1 MVSSIGNSRPTGGT
15 ESVRHER
22 LPLTAAQLGVW
33 HSSRLLDAS
42 MTIAM
47 YIEVV
52 GDLDIVVLER
62 AGRTAGLEM
71 GSGYVRIGIQDDEP
85 YQVVDPD
92 AYTPVDY
99 VDLRESADPAAEAH
113 AWMRR
118 DSLRHIDILRE
129 RLIRTAFLRVGDR
142 RWFWYLAA
150 HHIVLDGF
158 GAMNLIQRTAHLYTA
173 MLTGG
178 EPQPLAAGNLR
189 DLVDSDLA
197 YRNSSRFETDRAYWR
212 QRLADHREPAMPM
225 PLGGR
230 GAAETVNLGTELPQ
244 AVSESV
250 RPAAERL
257 GASESELFIAASAGY
272 LAHLSGRGDV
282 ILSLPVAARTT
293 AVLRRSAGM
302 LSNIVPLRLEVGRR
316 TTISEL
322 LRAVRLAVTGALRH
336 QRYRYEDIRRETATA
351 GMPFGTAAGPR
362 INVSPVHM
370 EIGLGA
376 AAGQVH
382 VLSTGGVDDLTVS
395 FYRSAAA
402 PRYRVDLEARAGLDA
417 DDEVRRYHD
426 RLLEYFARF
435 VHADAEDPVWSIPV
449 TGDRERRRLLDLGSG
464 LRPAGAPA
472 ADPPTLA
479 SALAVQA
486 RRTPGATAVTFEGE
500 RLSYSELAS
509 RVHRLARYLVRVGV
523 GPESMVAVHLRRSV
537 DLVVA
542 VHAIAEAGG
551 AFVPLDPDH
560 PVDRTRYVVAD
571 TRPVCVLTSSR
582 DRPGTA
588 GDAGIVEIDRV
599 DLSPYSAAPLTD
611 ADRKSPLRQSN
622 TAYVIFTSGSTGRPK
637 GVAVSHAAVAN
648 RMSWMP
654 VGYELTAADT
664 VLQKTPV
671 SFDVSVWELF
681 GPLRSGARLVLARP
695 DGHRDPRY
703 LAEVIVAEQ
712 VTVVHFVPSMLAL
725 FLAEPTVRECSSLR
739 AVFASGEALPAA
751 VAQRLTELT
760 GACPHNLYGPTEAAI
775 EVTAHR
781 VTAQDTASVPIG
793 LPIPGTRVYVLDSWL
808 HPVPAG
814 VAGELYLAG
823 VQLARGYA
831 GRAAATAARFVP
843 DPFGTGERMYRTG
856 DLVTWT
862 AAGELEYLG
871 RTDLQ
876 VKLRGVRIEP
886 REIES
891 VLTGMESIVQA
902 AVAVHTDERLGDQLV
917 AYVVTTAVIDTAAVR
932 AELTAVLPPSL
943 VPSAIVVAA
952 ALPLTASG
960 KLDRA
965 ALPAPVFA
973 SRAFRPLSTPTQR
986 TVADAFSAV
995 LGAARIGSDD
1005 NFFEL
1010 GGNSLVGAQVVAR
1023 LTDGLGIR
1031 LAVRDLFEAPTV
1043 AALAERVEHI
1053 AAEPARPALVS
1064 RPRPAHVPLAFAQ
1077 RRMWLLNQLDTTS
1090 PVDNMP
1096 VAIRLSGAVNVRAL
1110 ERAARDLLARHE
1122 ILRTRYPETPDGP
1135 AQQTLPP
1142 EAVPIDLAP
1151 RPIDADDV
1159 AAAVADVVSGGFDVS
1174 TEIPFRLRLFH
1185 TGTTEYVLA
1194 AVVHHISAD
1203 GWSLMPFTRD
1213 LMIAY
1218 SSRLRGEAPSWSPL
1232 PVQYADYSRW
1242 QRELLGS
1249 ADDPD
1254 SRLARQAAFWRRTL
1268 AGLPDEL
1275 SLPTDRPRPPA
1286 RSLRGGRVTFRIGPE
1301 LDHRLRRLAREYDV
1315 TTFMVVHSAY
1325 AVLLARLS
1333 GSTDIAV
1340 GTPIAGRGAAELDDL
1355 IGMFVNTLV
1364 LRTTVAPEETFTALL
1379 ARTKAADLAAFD
1391 HADIPFEQVVDLLR
1405 PQRSPARHPLF
1416 QVALSFDNTPDSSFQ
1431 LHGIR
1436 VRPLDLGVDTAKFD
1450 LALTIRENS
1459 DPGSGMAASFSYA
1472 RDLFDEAT
1480 VEVLGQRFL
1489 RLLSAATTEPDT
1501 PVGELPI
1508 LFADEYRML
1517 TTGPEDR
1524 ALTAGPV
1531 DTGLLP
1537 DLLAHGMR
1545 LRRERIAVRDAG
1557 RAVTYGELDDDS
1569 SRLARLLIDRGVGPE
1584 NVVAVALPRSY
1595 DLIVAVSAIA
1605 AAGGAYL
1612 PLDPAHPAE
1621 RIAYML
1627 TDPAAVQGI
1636 TSSTY
1641 ADTLPGEVEWLVL
1654 DDPATA
1660 RQCAARPAGPI
1671 TDADRHLPVRAAHP
1685 AYLIYTSGSTGKPK
1699 GVSVTHAGLAGL
1711 VAEVAGAM
1719 RLTAG
1724 HRFLGLS
1731 SPNFDPSLL
1740 EYLCALHT
1748 GATLVI
1754 APRDLVGGPDLA
1766 AYLRA
1771 ERVTH
1776 IATTP
1781 GVLATMEP
1789 DGLEQVTAIGIG
1801 GDVAAPEL
1809 VAKWSTGRD
1818 LFNFYG
1824 PTETTILS
1832 SYTRLTAGRRVTIG
1846 RSVRGMW
1853 ALVLDSRLCP
1863 VPPGVT
1869 GELYLIGAGLA
1880 RGYRGS
1886 AGATAERFLAAPWG
1900 AAGARM
1906 YRTGDLV
1913 RWCAVS
1919 GELHL
1924 EFVGRSDFQ
1933 VKIRGFR
1940 IELGEID
1947 AVLGRHRRIEFAV
1960 TTGRRTPA
1968 GTTALVSYVLATGD
1982 TALDPADVIEH
1993 ARRSLPRH
2001 MVPAA
2006 VVILDELPLTPVGKL
2021 DRDALPEPAVS
2032 QREFRAPVGEVER
2045 TVAEVFAAVLG
2056 LSNDVGRD
2064 DDFFELG
2071 GNSLVATH
2079 VVARLGA
2086 ALDTRIPVRL
2096 VFEAPTVAALARR
2109 AEERAGR
2116 GRRAVR
2122 AGARRERI
2130 PLSPAQ
2136 RRMWFLNR
2144 FDRQSAAY
2152 NMPAAVRLTG
2162 VLDVDALRLAISDL
2176 VARHEILRTVY
2187 PQTDSGP
2194 VQVIL
2199 PPEQAVPAL
2208 ALRTAAPDRVESAV
2222 RELATT
2228 GFDVTTEVPIRLALI
2243 DIRDS
2248 GTSGPGDHVLA
2259 MVIHHISADGW
2270 SAGPLTRDLMTAY
2283 AARAAGTAPDWAPPV
2298 LQYADYS
2305 IWQRELLGDEDDPE
2319 SVAAEQIA
2327 YWRRELAELPDQLD
2341 LPADHPRP
2349 AVQTYAGAR
2358 VAVAVDADT
2367 HRGLVELARTEGAT
2381 LFMVLHTAF
2390 AVLLARLS
2398 GTGDIAIGTPSA
2410 GRGEPELD
2418 DLIGMFV
2425 NTLVFRTRVRSGEP
2439 FTAVLARQRTADIE
2453 AFAHSDVPFER
2464 LVEVLNPPRSTA
2476 RHPLFQIGFSFQ
2488 NLPVTRL
2495 SLPGLQVSELVIDT
2509 GTSQFDLHLNIADR
2523 YGATGEPAGISGFLT
2538 YATDLFEPATVRLL
2552 VERFVRSLA
2561 EITARPRTP
2570 VGDLTQLG
2578 REERAGIVLARN
2590 ETRHPLGPETT
2601 LAALLAA
2608 ALRTH
2613 GHAVALLDPDGGHL
2627 TYAELGERVNRLAR
2641 HLISLGVGPESPVGV
2656 ALRRSV
2662 DLVVAVYAVTVSG
2675 GAYVPVDPDQP
2686 AERAD
2691 AILRAVAPVCVLTD
2705 SNTRARLDAG
2715 RDEPAADTGTAGL
2728 RTCGPCTTGE
2738 RRVVVLDELEL
2749 STVSS
2754 EPITDRER
2762 VGSVRPQNTAYVL
2775 FTSGS
2780 TGQPKGV
2787 AVPHSAV
2794 VNQLLWKAQAFGLDP
2809 SDVMVLKT
2817 TATFD
2822 LSVWEFWSAV
2832 VCGGRLVISDPESDP
2847 ADLNELIVRAGVTT
2861 LHTVPSMLDV
2871 LLAGAL
2877 GGIGAPSGSG
2887 GRSLRRVLAIGE
2899 TLPGPMAQ
2907 RFRAARPDTALFNL
2921 YGPTETA
2928 VSVTWHPVTDR
2939 DRVSVPIGR
2948 PEWNCRVYVLDSR
2961 LHPVPDGVPGELYVG
2976 GAQVARGYADR
2987 ADSTA
2992 VAFVADPYVPG
3003 ARMYRTGDLAVW
3015 KRDGELEF
3023 RGRGDSQVK
3032 IRGFRIEL
3040 GEIETA
3046 LLALPEISQAA
3057 VLVRSAERLTA
3068 YLVPAVDDIDIPG
3081 VKSALARVLP
3091 SYMVP
3096 VAFVVSAA
3104 LPLTVNGKLDRKAL
3118 PEPNFDVAEF
3128 RAPATLT
3135 EQLVVGVFGEVLG
3148 RHSVG
3153 ADDDFFALGGNSLSA
3168 THVAARLGAAL
3179 GTRIPVRS
3187 IFETP
3192 TAATLAAAVDPGPR
3206 ANARPAP
3213 AAGQRPDPVPLS
3225 PAQQRMWILNR
3236 LDPHSAAYNVPVAV
3250 RLTGKLD
3257 TDALG
3262 AAVGDL
3268 ITRHEVLRTVYP
3280 DTGTGPIQ
3288 DILPPG
3294 RAVPEPAPY
3303 DIAAEDVAA
3312 GLAEFFAAPFD
3323 VTGDI
3328 PIRIRL
3334 YRITGGTRDSES
3346 DEHILAVVVH
3356 HIAADGSSMG
3366 PLTRDLTTAYA
3377 ARTAGEAPRWAP
3389 LPMQYA
3395 DFAVWQRT
3403 LLGDDDDPESL
3414 AAEQIRYWIRAL
3426 DGLPDQLELPT
3437 DRPRP
3442 AVRSATGGRVPITID
3457 AALHRAL
3464 IDLARGENVTLFM
3477 VVQTAFAVLLAR
3489 LSGSDDIALGTPTA
3503 GRGEAALDGVIGMF
3517 VNTLVL
3523 RTRID
3528 ASEPFSALL
3537 ARQRETDIH
3546 AFAHADVPFERLVE
3560 VLDPPRSPAR
3570 HPLFQVGLAFQN
3582 LPPTVLHLP
3591 DVRVSPVEADVAV
3604 AQYDLHLIVADGYD
3618 GSGAAAGIDGVV
3630 VFARDLFDDE
3640 TVRVLADRFVH
3651 LLGEIVA
3658 HPAAPVGEI
3667 PLLTAP
3673 ERRAIAAS
3681 GTGATHEVDP
3691 TLTLAALFDRAV
3703 SAAPRRTALADLSYA
3718 ELGARVNRLARH
3730 LISLGVGPESRVG
3743 VLLGRS
3749 VNLVVAVYAVSV
3761 AGGAYVPV
3769 DPDQPT
3775 ERIGAILRTAD
3786 PVCLLTDSATRA
3798 RLDESRA
3805 AVAPDTEGDDLRTR
3819 RPRTAEQR
3827 VVVLDELDVSSLPGA
3842 PLTDRERVAPLQG
3855 TNAAY
3860 VIFTSG
3866 STGVPKGVMVPHAA
3880 IVNQLLWKNAAFG
3893 LGPDDVM
3900 LLKTTATFD
3909 GSVWEFWS
3917 PVVCGGRLVIA
3928 APEGHRDAEYMDEL
3942 IRREGVTT
3950 VFVVPSMLDALVV
3963 TAEGRRGPSEVAASG
3978 ALRRVLAAGETLP
3991 GPLAQRFRAVYP
4003 DVELFNLYGP
4013 TEAAVS
4019 ITCHAVTDADRISV
4033 PIGIP
4038 EWNSRV
4044 YVLDSRLHPVPRG
4057 VVGELYLAGAQ
4068 LARGYAG
4075 RSDSTAERFVA
4086 DPFRRG
4092 ARMYRTGDLVTCNPQ
4107 GQLEFRGRGDLQVK
4121 VRGVRIELGEIEA
4134 GLLAVPGVAQ
4144 AAVLVRSGDPRGDLL
4159 VAYLVPTGNHLEVGA
4174 VKSALSERIPSYMIP
4189 TAFVVLDA
4197 LPLNANGK
4205 LDRKAVPEPV
4215 FGTAEYRAPT
4225 GPVEQ
4230 IVAGAFTELLGA
4242 EQIGAD
4248 ADFFDLGGNSLLAT
4262 RLAARV
4268 GATLDSRI
4276 PVRTVFE
4283 APTVAGFAARI
4294 TSNAGSGGLPDLTP
4308 GPRPERLPLSP
4319 AQRRMWIVNQLDTGS
4334 AAYNIPVAL
4343 RLTGDLDVAALQ
4355 SAVADVIARH
4365 ETLRTVYPKRDDTPY
4380 QLILPALDVVV
4391 DLTPKPVC
4399 SGEVHDRIHDLI
4411 SGGFDVTAEVPLR
4424 MALFRIDTGEHVLV
4438 VVAHHIAADGWSS
4451 RPLTRDMMAAYAA
4464 RVAGGAPVW
4473 ERPAVQYAD
4482 FTSWQRAVLGAEDDP
4497 RSTAATQIRYWRD
4510 ALAGMPSESTFP
4522 ADRPRPIVA
4531 SRAGGSVPLTIDAE
4545 TAQGLRDLARA
4556 HGASLFVVV
4565 HTALA
4570 VLLARLSNASD
4581 VAIGAPIAGRGI
4593 AALDDSIG
4601 MFVNTLVLRT
4611 RFDPTRTFIDAL
4623 VRQRDTDMAAFSHA
4637 ELPFDRVA
4645 ESLDLPRQPSRSP
4658 LFQVALSFQNFP
4670 SETVELPGVRVAPV
4684 DIPAST
4690 EMFDITVVLG
4700 EDPRD
4705 GSVSGRIS
4713 YSRDLFDDR
4722 TVRHV
4727 GERLLSVLRTVVA
4740 DPAAV
4745 VGDIDLLL
4753 PGEGAETSC
4762 AAGLPGADPART
4774 TVLDLV
4780 GTQIRDRPDD
4790 VAVRAGAESLTYAE
4804 LSRRADALA
4813 RLLISRGVGP
4823 GSVVA
4828 VGLDR
4833 SVRMPIALLAVLR
4846 AGAAYL
4852 PLDPSYPRARL
4863 EFVVADAA
4871 PACLI
4876 TSAALLET
4884 MPADS
4889 TPVLL
4894 IEDMAN
4900 GPAQAALPV
4909 PVRSDDLAYVIYTS
4923 GSTGVPKGV
4932 AVTHRNLAHLLSNAL
4947 RYFDIG
4953 AGDVWTVF
4961 HSFAFDF
4968 AVWELW
4974 GALSTG
4980 GTAVVVDHL
4989 TSRSPDTFRDLLI
5002 REKVTVSS
5010 QTPSA
5015 FRQLDEADRRAGDPS
5030 LALRYVV
5037 FGGET
5042 LETPTLTG
5050 WFERYA
5056 DDSPHLVNM
5065 YGITEATVHVTIRS
5079 LDRQATVGASVGS
5092 GIGHGLPGVGTH
5104 VLDDR
5109 LHPAPT
5115 GTPGEMYVTG
5125 PQVARGYLGR
5135 AGLTATRFVA
5145 DPAGP
5150 PGARMY
5156 RCGDLVRRTT
5166 RGLEYLRRSDHQL
5179 QLRGFRIEPGEI
5191 EAVLTRCGGADAKV
5205 IARDGRLLAY
5215 LRGADPAA
5223 AADIRRAAA
5232 LYLPEHMVPA
5242 AITVVDSWPMTVN
5255 GKLDLRALPDPDFAA
5270 LSTARAPRTDRER
5283 ALAAIVAEV
5292 LGLTEIGIDDDFF
5305 QMGGDSLS
5313 AVRLRSRIRHVLGE
5327 DIQVQD
5333 IFQQRTV
5340 AGLATVATRPLGLPA
5355 RADSVRTVP
5364 VPLSYP
5370 QRRLLELNDREQSGP
5385 GPGRAYAMMLR
5396 LHGSTPPA
5404 AIAQALADLT
5414 ARHEILRT
5422 VFPGQQLILDEAID
5436 VETVV
5441 TDDIPAATAACLAR
5455 PFDLR
5460 TEVPLRVRLYPD
5472 GDSDLLLIVL
5482 HHMAADG
5489 WSVAPLIHDFATAL
5503 HARGGGTRPQW
5514 DPLPIQYAEH
5524 AIWQHRVTGEPQTS
5538 VVTDTQLAFWRTT
5551 LAGLPPAVGP
5561 SRSPDSAQPMAGRVL
5576 LYVEPDRYRRSVS
5589 FAAAHDASVFMVV
5602 HTAFALTLREFGYG
5616 NDIAVCA
5623 PTAGRTEV
5631 GMEDM
5636 VGRFTNFLV
5645 LRTAVDDH
5653 QDFVALLE
5661 RVRDTTLAAMDHQD
5675 IPFEFLTDALGIGD
5689 RLRIRLAFQNIPT
5702 SDLRRAGLPA
5712 TWEPVEAP
5720 APADW
5725 DLSLVLSEE
5734 KDDGGHPRALYG
5746 LVEYATDAVDAPT
5759 TRRIA
5764 TRFDEILS
5772 AGIESLEYATRNGP
5786 GPATRSGSSAAVRAD
5801 RLN

>member
-1 MVSSIGNSRPTGGT
+1 MVSSIGTSRASGGT
-15 ESVRHER
+15 EPVRHDR

-33 HSSRLLDAS
+33 HSSRLLDAP

-47 YIEVV
+47 HIEVA
-52 GDLDIVVLER
+52 GELDIVALER

-92 AYTPVDY
+92 LYTPVDY
-99 VDLRESADPAAEAH
+99 VDLRESADPVAEAH

-118 DSLRHIDILRE
+118 DSLRHIDILRD
-129 RLIRTAFLRVGDR
+129 RLIRNAFLRVGDR
-142 RWFWYLAA
+142 HWFWYMAA

-158 GAMNLIQRTAHLYTA
+158 GAMNLIQRTAHIYTA
-173 MLTGG
+173 MRSGA
-178 EPQPLAAGNLR
+178 EPQPLSAGALGE
-189 DLVDSDLA
+189 LVDSDRA
-197 YRNSSRFETDRAYWR
+197 YRDSRRFQTDRAYWR
-212 QRLADHREPAMPM
+212 ERLAEHREPTTPISPGGQGTATAH
-225 PLGGR
+225 LGS
-230 GAAETVNLGTELPQ
+230 ELPQ
-244 AVSESV
+244 AISESV

-257 GASESELFIAASAGY
+257 GAAESELFIAAFAGC
-272 LAHLSGRGDV
+272 LAHLSGSGDV

-302 LSNIVPLRLEVGRR
+302 LSNIVPLRLEVGRG
-316 TTISEL
+316 TTMSEL
-322 LRAVRLAVTGALRH
+322 LREVRLAVTGALRH

-351 GMPFGTAAGPR
+351 AAPFGIMAGPR
-362 INVSPVHM
+362 INISPVHM
-370 EIGLGA
+370 EVRLGA
-376 AAGQVH
+376 VAGQVQ
-382 VLSTGGVDDLTVS
+382 VLSTGGVDDLTISV
-395 FYRSAAA
+395 YRSAAA
-402 PRYRVDLEARAGLDA
+402 PRYRMDLEARAGLDV
-417 DDEVRRYHD
+417 DDEVRRHHD
-426 RLLEYFARF
+426 RFLTYFAEF
-435 VHADAEDPVWSIPV
+435 VRADADDPVGAIPV
-449 TGDRERRRLLDLGSG
+449 VGDRERRRLLELGTG
-464 LRPAGAPA
+464 PRPSV
-472 ADPPTLA
+472 ADSPTLA
-479 SALAVQA
+479 SALAAQA
-486 RRTPGATAVTFEGE
+486 RRTPGAIAVTFEGE
-500 RLSYSELAS
+500 SLSYSGLAS
-509 RVHRLARYLVRVGV
+509 RVHRLARYLVRAGV
-523 GPESMVAVHLRRSV
+523 GPESMVAVHLRRSI

-560 PVDRTRYVVAD
+560 PADRTRHVVAT
-571 TRPVCVLTSSR
+571 TRPVCVLTSTR
-582 DRPGTA
+582 DRPDIA
-588 GDAGIVEIDRV
+588 EAAGIVELDRV

-611 ADRKSPLRQSN
+611 SDRKATLRQSN

-637 GVAVSHAAVAN
+637 GVAVSHGAIVN
-648 RMSWMP
+648 RLSWTP
-654 VGYELTAADT
+654 DGAELTTADT

-703 LAEVIVAEQ
+703 LAEVIEAER
-712 VTVVHFVPSMLAL
+712 VTVAHFVPSMLAL
-725 FLAEPTVRECSSLR
+725 FLAEPAARECACLR
-739 AVFASGEALPAA
+739 VVFASGEALPAIA
-751 VAQRLTELT
+751 AQRLTELT
-760 GACPHNLYGPTEAAI
+760 GACLHNLYGPTEAAI

-781 VTAQDTASVPIG
+781 LTAQDTTTVPIG
-793 LPIPGTRVYVLDSWL
+793 VPVPGTRVYLLDSWL

-814 VAGELYLAG
+814 TAGELYLAG
-823 VQLARGYA
+823 AQLARGYA
-831 GRAAATAARFVP
+831 GSAATTAERFAP
-843 DPFGTGERMYRTG
+843 DPFGAGERMYRTG

-891 VLTGMESIVQA
+891 ALTGVESIAQA
-902 AVAVHTDERLGDQLV
+902 AVTVHTDERLGDQLV
-917 AYVVTTAVIDTAAVR
+917 AHVVTTAAIDTAAVR
-932 AELTAVLPPSL
+932 AELAAVLPHNL
-943 VPSAIVVAA
+943 VPSAIVVSA

-965 ALPAPVFA
+965 ALPAPVFTT
-973 SRAFRPLSTPTQR
+973 RAFRAPSTPAQR
-986 TVADAFSAV
+986 TVADAFGAV
-995 LGAARIGSDD
+995 LGAARVGADD

-1010 GGNSLVGAQVVAR
+1010 GGNSLLGARAVAR

-1031 LAVRDLFEAPTV
+1031 LAVRDLFDAPTV
-1043 AALAERVEHI
+1043 AALAERIEHT
-1053 AAEPARPALVS
+1053 AAGPARPALVP
-1064 RPRPAHVPLAFAQ
+1064 RPRPAHVPLALAQ
-1077 RRMWLLNQLDTTS
+1077 QRMWLLNRLDPAS

-1096 VAIRLSGAVNVRAL
+1096 MAIRLSGEVNVRAL
-1110 ERAARDLLARHE
+1110 ERAARDLVARHE

-1135 AQQTLPP
+1135 AQQTLAPD
-1142 EAVPIDLAP
+1142 AVPIDLAP
-1151 RPIDADDV
+1151 RPIAAADF
-1159 AAAVADVVSGGFDVS
+1159 AAAVAEFASAGFDVG
-1174 TEIPFRLRLFH
+1174 TEIPFRLRLFR

-1203 GWSLMPFTRD
+1203 GWSLLPLTRD
-1213 LMIAY
+1213 LMTAY
-1218 SSRLRGEAPSWSPL
+1218 GSRLRGEAPSWSPL

-1254 SRLARQAAFWRRTL
+1254 SLLARQAVFWRRTL
-1268 AGLPDEL
+1268 AGAPDEL
-1275 SLPTDRPRPPA
+1275 SLPADRPRPPT
-1286 RSLRGGRVTFRIGPE
+1286 RSWRGGRVTFRIGPE
-1301 LDHRLRRLAREYDV
+1301 LDLRLRRLARERGV
-1315 TTFMVVHSAY
+1315 TPFMVVHSAF

-1333 GSTDIAV
+1333 GSADIAV

-1364 LRTTVAPEETFTALL
+1364 LRTTVSPGESFTELL
-1379 ARTKAADLAAFD
+1379 ARTEAADLAAFD
-1391 HADIPFEQVVDLLR
+1391 HADIPFDQVVDLLR
-1405 PQRSPARHPLF
+1405 ARRSPARNPLF
-1416 QVALSFDNTPDSSFQ
+1416 QVALSFDNTPESSFQ
-1431 LHGIR
+1431 LHGMR
-1436 VRPLDLGVDTAKFD
+1436 VRPVDLGVDTAKFD
-1450 LALTIRENS
+1450 LALTIRENP
-1459 DPGSGMAASFSYA
+1459 DAGSGMAASFSFA

-1480 VEVLGQRFL
+1480 VEVFGQRLL
-1489 RLLSAATTEPDT
+1489 RLLSAATSEPDT
-1501 PVGELPI
+1501 PVGDLPI
-1508 LFADEYRML
+1508 LSDDEYRML
-1517 TTGPEDR
+1517 T
-1524 ALTAGPV
+1524 AGPA
-1531 DTGLLP
+1531 DPARTTGTGLLP

-1545 LRRERIAVRDAG
+1545 PRRDRIAVRDAG
-1557 RAVTYGELDDDS
+1557 RAVSYGELGDDS
-1569 SRLARLLIDRGVGPE
+1569 ARLARLLIDRGIGPE
-1584 NVVAVALPRSY
+1584 SVVAVALPRSY

-1612 PLDPAHPAE
+1612 PIDPAHPAE
-1621 RIAYML
+1621 RIGHML
-1627 TDPAAVQGI
+1627 ADSAAVLGI
-1636 TSSTY
+1636 TNS
-1641 ADTLPGEVEWLVL
+1641 AHAGALPGETEWLVL
-1654 DDPATA
+1654 GDPATA

-1671 TDADRHLPVRAAHP
+1671 TDADRRHPVRAGHP

-1699 GVSVTHAGLAGL
+1699 GVCVTHAGLAAL
-1711 VAEVAGAM
+1711 IADVAGAM
-1719 RLTAG
+1719 RLTAD
-1724 HRFLGLS
+1724 HRFLGLT
-1731 SPNFDPSLL
+1731 SPSFDPSLL

-1754 APRDLVGGPDLA
+1754 APPDLVGGPDLA

-1776 IATTP
+1776 VATTP

-1789 DGLEQVTAIGIG
+1789 DGLEQVTALGIG

-1809 VAKWSTGRD
+1809 VAKWSPGRD

-1832 SYTRLTAGRRVTIG
+1832 SYARLTAGRRITIG
-1846 RSVRGMW
+1846 RPVRGMS
-1853 ALVLDSRLCP
+1853 ALVLDDRLRP

-1869 GELYLIGAGLA
+1869 GELYLAGAGVA
-1880 RGYRGS
+1880 RGYHGS
-1886 AGATAERFLAAPWG
+1886 AGATAERFPPGPWG
-1900 AAGARM
+1900 AAGTRM

-1913 RWCAVS
+1913 RWCDGP

-1924 EFVGRSDFQ
+1924 EFVGRCDFQ

-1947 AVLGRHRRIEFAV
+1947 AVLARHPRIEFAV
-1960 TTGRRTPA
+1960 TTGRRTA
-1968 GTTALVSYVLATGD
+1968 GATTALVSYVLATGD
-1982 TALDPADVIEH
+1982 AALDPAEVVEH

-2021 DRDALPEPAVS
+2021 DRDALPEPPAP
-2032 QREFRAPVGEVER
+2032 QREFHAPVGEIER
-2045 TVAEVFAAVLG
+2045 TVAAAFATVLG
-2056 LSNDVGRD
+2056 ISNDVGRD

-2096 VFEAPTVAALARR
+2096 VFEAPTAAALARR
-2109 AEERAGR
+2109 AEELAGR
-2116 GRRAVR
+2116 GRRTVR
-2122 AGARRERI
+2122 AGVRPERI

-2136 RRMWFLNR
+2136 QRMWFLNR
-2144 FDRQSAAY
+2144 FDQRSAAY
-2152 NMPAAVRLTG
+2152 NMAAAVRLTG
-2162 VLDVDALRLAISDL
+2162 VLDVDALRSAISDL

-2187 PQTDSGP
+2187 PETDSGP

-2199 PPEQAVPAL
+2199 PPEQAVAAL
-2208 ALRTAAPDRVESAV
+2208 ALRTATPGRVESAV

-2228 GFDVTTEVPIRLALI
+2228 EFDVTTEVPIRLALI
-2243 DIRDS
+2243 GIRDS
-2248 GTSGPGDHVLA
+2248 GHHVLA
-2259 MVIHHISADGW
+2259 MVVHHISADGS
-2270 SAGPLTRDLMTAY
+2270 SAGPLTRDLMAAY
-2283 AARAAGTAPDWAPPV
+2283 AARSAGTAPDWTPPPV
-2298 LQYADYS
+2298 QYADYS
-2305 IWQRELLGDEDDPE
+2305 IWQRELLGDENDPE
-2319 SVAAEQIA
+2319 SVAAGQIA
-2327 YWRRELAELPDQLD
+2327 YWRRALADLPDQLD
-2341 LPADHPRP
+2341 LPFDHPRP

-2358 VAVAVDADT
+2358 AAVDIDADT
-2367 HRGLVELARTEGAT
+2367 HRRLVELARVEGAT

-2398 GTGDIAIGTPSA
+2398 GSGDIAIGTPVA
-2410 GRGEPELD
+2410 GRGEPELAD
-2418 DLIGMFV
+2418 VIGMFV
-2425 NTLVFRTRVRSGEP
+2425 NTLVFRTRVRGGEP
-2439 FTAVLARQRTADIE
+2439 FAALLARQRTADIE

-2464 LVEVLNPPRSTA
+2464 LVEALNPPRSTA

-2495 SLPGLQVSELVIDT
+2495 ILPELEVSELVIDT
-2509 GTSQFDLHLNIADR
+2509 GTAQFDLHLNIADR
-2523 YGATGEPAGISGFLT
+2523 YGATGDPAGISGFLT
-2538 YATDLFEPATVRLL
+2538 YATDLFEPATAHLL
-2552 VERFVRSLA
+2552 VERFTRLLA

-2570 VGDLTQLG
+2570 VGDLTLLDDA
-2578 REERAGIVLARN
+2578 ERAAIVLARN
-2590 ETRHPLGPETT
+2590 ETRQPLDSATT
-2601 LAALLAA
+2601 LAELLTA
-2608 ALRTH
+2608 ALRAH
-2613 GHAVALLDPDGGHL
+2613 GDAVALVDADDEQL
-2627 TYAELGERVNRLAR
+2627 TYAELGARVNRLAR
-2641 HLISLGVGPESPVGV
+2641 HLISLGVGPESRVAL

-2662 DLVVAVYAVTVSG
+2662 DLVVAMYAVTVSG

-2686 AERAD
+2686 TGRTGAV
-2691 AILRAVAPVCVLTD
+2691 LRAVAPICVLTD
-2705 SNTRARLDAG
+2705 SATRVRLEAD
-2715 RDEPAADTGTAGL
+2715 RDKSADTGAAGPQ
-2728 RTCGPCTTGE
+2728 CGE
-2738 RRVVVLDELEL
+2738 RHVVVLGELEL

-2762 VGSVRPQNTAYVL
+2762 VASVRPSNTAYVL

-2780 TGQPKGV
+2780 TGRPKGV

-2794 VNQLLWKAQAFGLDP
+2794 VNQLLWKARTFGLDAT
-2809 SDVMVLKT
+2809 DVMVLR
-2817 TATFD
+2817 TAASFD

-2832 VCGGRLVISDPESDP
+2832 VCGGRLVISDPEGDP
-2847 ADLNELIVRAGVTT
+2847 ADLSELIVRAGVTT
-2861 LHTVPSMLDV
+2861 LHAVPSMLDA
-2871 LLAGAL
+2871 LLATAP
-2877 GGIGAPSGSG
+2877 GGIDASAGSG
-2887 GRSLRRVLAIGE
+2887 DRSLRRVLAIGE
-2899 TLPGPMAQ
+2899 TLPGPMAR
-2907 RFRAARPDTALFNL
+2907 RFRAAHPGTALFNL

-2928 VSVTWHPVTDR
+2928 VSVTCHPVTGR
-2939 DRVSVPIGR
+2939 DRASVPIGR

-2961 LHPVPDGVPGELYVG
+2961 LRPVPDGVPGELYVG
-2976 GAQVARGYADR
+2976 GAQLARGYADR
-2987 ADSTA
+2987 AEATA
-2992 VAFVADPYVPG
+2992 AAFVADPYVAG

-3015 KRDGELEF
+3015 NRDGELEF

-3046 LLALPEISQAA
+3046 LLAVPGISQAA
-3057 VLVRSAERLTA
+3057 VLVRAADRLTA
-3068 YLVPAVDDIDIPG
+3068 YLVPAADGIDTVA

-3096 VAFVVSAA
+3096 AAFVVSAA
-3104 LPLTVNGKLDRKAL
+3104 LPLTPNGKLDRKAL
-3118 PEPNFDVAEF
+3118 PEPDADTAEF
-3128 RAPATLT
+3128 RAPATPA
-3135 EQLVVGVFGEVLG
+3135 EQLVAGAFGEVLG
-3148 RHSVG
+3148 RGSVG
-3153 ADDDFFALGGNSLSA
+3153 ADDDFFALGGNSLLA
-3168 THVAARLGAAL
+3168 TRVAARLGAAL
-3179 GTRIPVRS
+3179 GTRIPVRA

-3192 TAATLAAAVDPGPR
+3192 TAATLAATVARQGR
-3206 ANARPAP
+3206 ASDRPALV
-3213 AAGQRPDPVPLS
+3213 AGQRPDPVPLS

-3250 RLTGKLD
+3250 RLSGKLD
-3257 TDALG
+3257 TAALD

-3268 ITRHEVLRTVYP
+3268 IARHEVLRTVYP
-3280 DTGTGPIQ
+3280 DTAAGPIQ

-3294 RAVPEPAPY
+3294 RAVPEPDPR

-3312 GLAEFFAAPFD
+3312 GLTEFFTAPFD
-3323 VTGDI
+3323 VTADI
-3328 PIRIRL
+3328 PVRIRL
-3334 YRITGGTRDSES
+3334 YRITGDRSGSAST
-3346 DEHILAVVVH
+3346 EHILAVVVH

-3366 PLTRDLTTAYA
+3366 PLTRDLMTAYA
-3377 ARTAGEAPRWAP
+3377 ARTAGEAPRWTP
-3389 LPMQYA
+3389 LPVQYA

-3403 LLGDDDDPESL
+3403 LLGVDDDPESS
-3414 AAEQIRYWIRAL
+3414 AAEQIRYWVRAL
-3426 DGLPDQLELPT
+3426 AGLPDQLELPT

-3442 AVRSATGGRVPITID
+3442 AVRSAAGGRAPVTVD

-3477 VVQTAFAVLLAR
+3477 VVQAAFAVLLAR
-3489 LSGSDDIALGTPTA
+3489 LSGSGDIALGTPTA

-3528 ASEPFSALL
+3528 AGEPFSALL
-3537 ARQRETDIH
+3537 ARQCDTDIQ

-3570 HPLFQVGLAFQN
+3570 HPLFQVGLSFQN
-3582 LPPTVLHLP
+3582 LSPAELRLP
-3591 DVRVSPVEADVAV
+3591 DVRVEPVEPEVAV
-3604 AQYDLHLIVADGYD
+3604 AQYDLNLIVTDRYD
-3618 GSGAAAGIDGVV
+3618 ESGAAAGIEGVV
-3630 VFARDLFDDE
+3630 VFARDLYDDE
-3640 TVRVLADRFVH
+3640 TVRVLAHRFVH

-3658 HPAAPVGEI
+3658 DPLAPVGEI
-3667 PLLTAP
+3667 ALLSAS

-3681 GTGATHEVDP
+3681 YTGAAHEVGP
-3691 TLTLAALFDRAV
+3691 TLTLATLFDRSV
-3703 SAAPRRTALADLSYA
+3703 SAAPENTALADMSYG

-3743 VLLGRS
+3743 VLVGRS
-3749 VNLVVAVYAVSV
+3749 VDLVVAVYAVSV
-3761 AGGAYVPV
+3761 AGGAYVPL
-3769 DPDQPT
+3769 DPDQPA

-3786 PVCLLTDSATRA
+3786 PVVVLIDSATRA
-3798 RLDESRA
+3798 RLDEGRA
-3805 AVAPDTEGDDLRTR
+3805 VVGEDLRARGRAER
-3819 RPRTAEQR
+3819 R
-3827 VVVLDELDVSSLPGA
+3827 VVLDELDVSGLSGA
-3842 PLTDRERVAPLQG
+3842 PLTDRERVAPLRG

-3866 STGVPKGVMVPHAA
+3866 STGVPKGVVVPHAA
-3880 IVNQLLWKNAAFG
+3880 VVNQLLWNNAEFG
-3893 LGPDDVM
+3893 LAPDDVM
-3900 LLKTTATFD
+3900 VLKATAAFD
-3909 GSVWEFWS
+3909 LSVWEFWS

-3928 APEGHRDAEYMDEL
+3928 APDGHRDAQYLDEL

-3950 VFVVPSMLDALVV
+3950 LYAVPSMLDALVAL
-3963 TAEGRRGPSEVAASG
+3963 AESRSEVA
-3978 ALRRVLAAGETLP
+3978 ALRRVLAAGEALP
-3991 GPLAQRFRAVYP
+3991 GPLAQRFRAVCP
-4003 DVELFNLYGP
+4003 DVALFNVYGP
-4013 TEAAVS
+4013 TEVAVS
-4019 ITCHAVTDADRISV
+4019 STCHAVTDADRISV

-4038 EWNSRV
+4038 EWNIRA
-4044 YVLDSRLHPVPRG
+4044 YVLDSRLHPVPHG

-4075 RSDSTAERFVA
+4075 RGDSTAERFVA
-4086 DPFRRG
+4086 DPFRNG
-4092 ARMYRTGDLVTCNPQ
+4092 ERMYRTGDLVTGNPR
-4107 GQLEFRGRGDLQVK
+4107 GELMFRGRSDFQVK
-4121 VRGVRIELGEIEA
+4121 VRGFRIEPGEIEA
-4134 GLLAVPGVAQ
+4134 ALLAHPGVAR

-4159 VAYLVPTGNHLEVGA
+4159 VAYLVPTGNQLEVEA
-4174 VKSALSERIPSYMIP
+4174 VKSALSERLPSYLIP
-4189 TAFVVLDA
+4189 AAFVVLA
-4197 LPLNANGK
+4197 TLPLTANGK
-4205 LDRKAVPEPV
+4205 IDRKALPEPV
-4215 FGTAEYRAPT
+4215 FDAAEYRAPT
-4225 GPVEQ
+4225 GPVER
-4230 IVAGAFTELLGA
+4230 IVAGAFTDLLGA
-4242 EQIGAD
+4242 ERVGAD
-4248 ADFFDLGGNSLLAT
+4248 DDFFDLGGNSLLAT
-4262 RLAARV
+4262 RVAARV
-4268 GATLDSRI
+4268 GAALDTRI
-4276 PVRTVFE
+4276 PVGTLFE

-4294 TSNAGSGGLPDLTP
+4294 AADAGSGGLPELTP
-4308 GPRPERLPLSP
+4308 GPRPEPIPLSP

-4334 AAYNIPVAL
+4334 AAYNIPIAL
-4343 RLTGDLDVAALQ
+4343 RLAGDLDVTALQ
-4355 SAVADVIARH
+4355 RAVADVIARH
-4365 ETLRTVYPKRDDTPY
+4365 ETLRTVYPKRDETPY
-4380 QLILPALDVVV
+4380 QLILPALDAVP

-4399 SGEVHDRIHDLI
+4399 AAEIHDRIHELV
-4411 SGGFDVTAEVPLR
+4411 SGGFDVTAEMPLR
-4424 MALFRIDTGEHVLV
+4424 AALFRIDTGAHVLV
-4438 VVAHHIAADGWSS
+4438 LVAHHIAADGWSA

-4464 RVAGGAPVW
+4464 RVAGRAPEW
-4473 ERPAVQYAD
+4473 DRPAVQYAD

-4497 RSTAATQIRYWRD
+4497 RSTAATQIRYWRR
-4510 ALAGMPSESTFP
+4510 ALAGLPSESTFP
-4522 ADRPRPIVA
+4522 GDRPRPVVA
-4531 SRAGGSVPLTIDAE
+4531 SRAGGAVPLTVDAE
-4545 TAQGLRDLARA
+4545 TARGLRDLARA
-4556 HGASLFVVV
+4556 HDASLFVVV
-4565 HTALA
+4565 HSALA
-4570 VLLARLSNASD
+4570 VLLARLSNAPD
-4581 VAIGAPIAGRGI
+4581 VAVGAPIAGRGI

-4611 RFDPTRTFIDAL
+4611 RFDSTRTFTDML
-4623 VRQRDTDMAAFSHA
+4623 VRQRDIDLAAFSHA
-4637 ELPFDRVA
+4637 ELPFDRVVEA
-4645 ESLDLPRQPSRSP
+4645 LDLPRQSSRSP

-4670 SETVELPGVRVAPV
+4670 SETVELPGVRVTPV

-4690 EMFDITVVLG
+4690 EMFDITVDLG
-4700 EDPRD
+4700 ENPRD
-4705 GSVSGRIS
+4705 GSLSGRIS
-4713 YSRDLFDDR
+4713 YARDLFDER
-4722 TVRHV
+4722 TVRRL
-4727 GERLLSVLRTVVA
+4727 GERLLGLLRTVVA
-4740 DPAAV
+4740 EPAVV
-4745 VGDIDLLL
+4745 VGDIDLLV
-4753 PGEGAETSC
+4753 PGDENSC
-4762 AAGLPGADPART
+4762 ATSPTGVAPGR

-4780 GTQIRDRPDD
+4780 ATRIRDRPGA

-4804 LSRRADALA
+4804 MSRRADALA

-4852 PLDPSYPRARL
+4852 PLDPAYPRARL

-4876 TSAALLET
+4876 TSAPLLET
-4884 MPADS
+4884 MPAGS
-4889 TPVLL
+4889 MPVLL
-4894 IEDMAN
+4894 VDDTAEGHAE
-4900 GPAQAALPV
+4900 AVA
-4909 PVRSDDLAYVIYTS
+4909 PVRVRGDDLAYVIYTS

-4932 AVTHRNLAHLLSNAL
+4932 GVTHRNLAHLLSNAV
-4947 RYFDIG
+4947 RCFDIG
-4953 AGDVWTVF
+4953 VGDVWTVF

-4980 GTAVVVDHL
+4980 GTAVVVDHP
-4989 TSRSPDTFRDLLI
+4989 TSRSPEAFRDLLI
-5002 REKVTVSS
+5002 REQVTVLS

-5015 FRQLDEADRRAGDPS
+5015 FRNLDEADRRAGGPA

-5037 FGGET
+5037 FGGEA
-5042 LETPTLTG
+5042 LEAATLTG
-5050 WFERYA
+5050 WFERYG
-5056 DDSPHLVNM
+5056 DDSPRLVNM
-5065 YGITEATVHVTIRS
+5065 YGITETTVHVTFRP
-5079 LDRQATVGASVGS
+5079 LDRRAAVGASVGS
-5092 GIGHGLPGVGTH
+5092 PIGHGLPGVGAH

-5115 GTPGEMYVTG
+5115 GTPGDMYVTG

-5150 PGARMY
+5150 PGQRMY
-5156 RCGDLVRRTT
+5156 RSGDLVRRTT
-5166 RGLEYLRRSDHQL
+5166 RGLEYLGRGDHQL

-5191 EAVLTRCGGADAKV
+5191 EAVLVRCGGGDAKV
-5205 IARDGRLLAY
+5205 IVRDGRLLAY

-5223 AADIRRAAA
+5223 TAEIRRAAA
-5232 LYLPEHMVPA
+5232 RYLPEHMVPA

-5255 GKLDLRALPDPDFAA
+5255 GKLDPRALPEPDFAA
-5270 LSTARAPRTDRER
+5270 RSTARAPRTDRER

-5333 IFQQRTV
+5333 IFEQRTV

-5355 RADSVRTVP
+5355 RADSVRTAP

-5370 QRRLLELNDREQSGP
+5370 QQRLLELNDREQLGP
-5385 GPGRAYAMMLR
+5385 GPGRAYNLMLR
-5396 LHGSTPPA
+5396 LHGSTSPA
-5404 AIAQALADLT
+5404 VVVQALADLT

-5422 VFPGQQLILDEAID
+5422 VFPGQQVVLDEALDI
-5436 VETVV
+5436 ETAV
-5441 TDDIPAATAACLAR
+5441 TGDIPAATAACLAR

-5489 WSVAPLIHDFATAL
+5489 WSMAPLIHDLATAL
-5503 HARGGGTRPQW
+5503 HARRDGARPQW
-5514 DPLPIQYAEH
+5514 NALPIQYAEH
-5524 AIWQHRVTGEPQTS
+5524 AIWQHRVTGEPQS
-5538 VVTDTQLAFWRTT
+5538 RAVADTQLAFWRTT

-5561 SRSPDSAQPMAGRVL
+5561 SRAADCPQPLAGRV
-5576 LYVEPDRYRRSVS
+5576 YVYIAPDRYRRSVS
-5589 FAAAHDASVFMVV
+5589 LAAAHDASVFMVV
-5602 HTAFALTLREFGYG
+5602 HTAFALTLREFGHG

-5653 QDFVALLE
+5653 QDFVPLLE
-5661 RVRDTTLAAMDHQD
+5661 RVRATTLAAMDNQD
-5675 IPFEFLTDALGIGD
+5675 IPFEFVTDALGIRD

-5702 SDLRRAGLPA
+5702 SDLRRAGLAA

-5734 KDDGGHPRALYG
+5734 KDDDGRPRALYG
-5746 LVEYATDAVDAPT
+5746 LVEYATDAVDPSTAQ
-5759 TRRIA
+5759 RIA

-5772 AGIESLEYATRNGP
+5772 SGLESLE
-5786 GPATRSGSSAAVRAD
+5786 
-5801 RLN
+5801 

>member
-1 MVSSIGNSRPTGGT
+1 MVSSIGTSRASGGT
-15 ESVRHER
+15 EPVRHDR

-33 HSSRLLDAS
+33 HSSRLLDAP

-47 YIEVV
+47 HIEVA

-62 AGRTAGLEM
+62 AGRAAGLEM

-92 AYTPVDY
+92 LYTPVDY
-99 VDLRESADPAAEAH
+99 VDLRESADPVAEAH

-118 DSLRHIDILRE
+118 DSLRHIDILRD
-129 RLIRTAFLRVGDR
+129 RLIRNAFLRVGDR
-142 RWFWYLAA
+142 HWFWYMAA

-158 GAMNLIQRTAHLYTA
+158 GAMNLIQRTAHIYTA
-173 MLTGG
+173 MLSGAR
-178 EPQPLAAGNLR
+178 PQPLTAGDLG
-189 DLVDSDLA
+189 DLVDSDRA
-197 YRNSSRFETDRAYWR
+197 YRDSRRFETDRAYWR
-212 QRLADHREPAMPM
+212 ERLADHREPPTPI

-230 GAAETVNLGTELPQ
+230 GTVATVNLGSELPQ

-250 RPAAERL
+250 RPAAERF
-257 GASESELFIAASAGY
+257 GASESELFIAAFAGC
-272 LAHLSGRGDV
+272 LAHLSGSGDV

-302 LSNIVPLRLEVGRR
+302 LSNIVPLRLEVGPH

-351 GMPFGTAAGPR
+351 AAPFGTVAGPR
-362 INVSPVHM
+362 INISPVHM
-370 EIGLGA
+370 EVRLGA
-376 AAGQVH
+376 VAGQVH
-382 VLSTGGVDDLTVS
+382 VLSTGGVDDLTISV
-395 FYRSAAA
+395 YRSAAA

-426 RLLEYFARF
+426 RLLAYFAEFAR
-435 VHADAEDPVWSIPV
+435 ADADEPVGAIPV
-449 TGDRERRRLLDLGSG
+449 VGDRERRRLLELGTG
-464 LRPAGAPA
+464 PRPSVVEY
-472 ADPPTLA
+472 PTLA
-479 SALAVQA
+479 SAPAARA
-486 RRTPGATAVTFEGE
+486 RRTPRAIAVTFEGE
-500 RLSYSELAS
+500 SLSYSELAA

-523 GPESMVAVHLRRSV
+523 GPESMVAVHLRRSI

-560 PVDRTRYVVAD
+560 PADRTRYVVAT
-571 TRPVCVLTSSR
+571 TRPVCVLTSTR
-582 DRPGTA
+582 DRPDIA
-588 GDAGIVEIDRV
+588 EAEIIELDRV
-599 DLSPYSAAPLTD
+599 DLSPHSAGPLTD
-611 ADRKSPLRQSN
+611 ADRKAPLRQSN

-637 GVAVSHAAVAN
+637 GVAMSHGAIVN
-648 RMSWMP
+648 RLSWLP
-654 VGYELTAADT
+654 DGCELTTADT

-681 GPLRSGARLVLARP
+681 GPLRTGARLVLARP

-703 LAEVIVAEQ
+703 LAEVIVAER
-712 VTVVHFVPSMLAL
+712 VTVAHFVPSMLAL
-725 FLAEPTVRECSSLR
+725 FLAEPAARECSSLR
-739 AVFASGEALPAA
+739 VVFASGEALPAA
-751 VAQRLTELT
+751 AAQRLTELT
-760 GACPHNLYGPTEAAI
+760 GARVHNLYGPTEAAI

-781 VTAQDTASVPIG
+781 LTAQETTSVPIG
-793 LPIPGTRVYVLDSWL
+793 VPVPGTRVYVLDSWL

-823 VQLARGYA
+823 AQLARGYA
-831 GRAAATAARFVP
+831 GRAATTAERFVP

-891 VLTGMESIVQA
+891 ALTGMESIAQA

-917 AYVVTTAVIDTAAVR
+917 AHVVATAAIDTAAVR
-932 AELTAVLPPSL
+932 AELAAVLPHNL
-943 VPSAIVVAA
+943 VPSAIVVSA

-973 SRAFRPLSTPTQR
+973 TRAFRPPSTPAQR
-986 TVADAFSAV
+986 TVADAFGAV
-995 LGAARIGSDD
+995 LGAARVGADD

-1010 GGNSLVGAQVVAR
+1010 GGNSLLGARAVAR
-1023 LTDGLGIR
+1023 LADGLGIR
-1031 LAVRDLFEAPTV
+1031 LAVRDLFDAPTV
-1043 AALAERVEHI
+1043 AALAERIEHT
-1053 AAEPARPALVS
+1053 AAGPARPALVP
-1064 RPRPAHVPLAFAQ
+1064 RPRPAHVPLALAQ
-1077 RRMWLLNQLDTTS
+1077 QRMWVLNQLDPAS

-1096 VAIRLSGAVNVRAL
+1096 MAIRLSGEVNVRAL
-1110 ERAARDLLARHE
+1110 ERAARDLVARHE

-1135 AQQTLPP
+1135 AQRTLAPD
-1142 EAVPIDLAP
+1142 AVPIDLAP
-1151 RPIDADDV
+1151 RPIAAADV
-1159 AAAVADVVSGGFDVS
+1159 AAAVADFASAGFDVGA
-1174 TEIPFRLRLFH
+1174 EIPFRLRLFR

-1194 AVVHHISAD
+1194 AVAHHISAD
-1203 GWSLMPFTRD
+1203 GWSVLPLTRD
-1213 LMIAY
+1213 LMTAY
-1218 SSRLRGEAPSWSPL
+1218 GSRLRGEAPSWSPL
-1232 PVQYADYSRW
+1232 PVQYADYSSW

-1254 SRLARQAAFWRRTL
+1254 SLLARQAAFWRRTL
-1268 AGLPDEL
+1268 AGVPDEL
-1275 SLPTDRPRPPA
+1275 SLPTDRPRPPT
-1286 RSLRGGRVTFRIGPE
+1286 RSSRGGRVTFRIGPE
-1301 LDHRLRRLAREYDV
+1301 LDHRVRRLAREHGV
-1315 TTFMVVHSAY
+1315 TTFMVVHSAF

-1364 LRTTVAPEETFTALL
+1364 LRTTVSPGATFTELL
-1379 ARTKAADLAAFD
+1379 ARTEAADLAAFD
-1391 HADIPFEQVVDLLR
+1391 HADIPFDQVVDLLR
-1405 PQRSPARHPLF
+1405 PRRSPARNPLF
-1416 QVALSFDNTPDSSFQ
+1416 QVALSFDNTPESSFQ
-1431 LHGIR
+1431 LHGMR
-1436 VRPLDLGVDTAKFD
+1436 VRPVDLGVDTAKFD
-1450 LALTIRENS
+1450 LALTIRENA
-1459 DPGSGMAASFSYA
+1459 DAGSGMAASFSFA

-1480 VEVLGQRFL
+1480 VEVFGQRLL
-1489 RLLSAATTEPDT
+1489 RLLSAATSEPDT
-1501 PVGELPI
+1501 PVGDLPI
-1508 LFADEYRML
+1508 LSADEYRML
-1517 TTGPEDR
+1517 TTGPADPAR
-1524 ALTAGPV
+1524 TTG
-1531 DTGLLP
+1531 TGLLP

-1545 LRRERIAVRDAG
+1545 PRRDRIAVRDAG
-1557 RAVTYGELDDDS
+1557 RAVSYGELGDDS
-1569 SRLARLLIDRGVGPE
+1569 ARLARLLTDRGIGPE
-1584 NVVAVALPRSY
+1584 SVVAVALPRSY

-1612 PLDPAHPAE
+1612 PIDPAYPAE
-1621 RIAYML
+1621 RIGHML
-1627 TDPAAVQGI
+1627 ADSAAALGI
-1636 TSSTY
+1636 TNSTH
-1641 ADTLPGEVEWLVL
+1641 AGTLPGETEWLVL

-1671 TDADRHLPVRAAHP
+1671 TDADRRHPVRAAHP

-1699 GVSVTHAGLAGL
+1699 GVCVTHAGLADL
-1711 VAEVAGAM
+1711 VADVTGAM
-1719 RLTAG
+1719 RLTSDD
-1724 HRFLGLS
+1724 RFLGLT
-1731 SPNFDPSLL
+1731 SPSFDPSLL

-1754 APRDLVGGPDLA
+1754 APPDLVGGPDLA

-1789 DGLEQVTAIGIG
+1789 GGLEQVTAIGIG

-1809 VAKWSTGRD
+1809 VAKWSPGRD

-1832 SYTRLTAGRRVTIG
+1832 SYARLTAGRRITIG
-1846 RSVRGMW
+1846 RPVRGMS
-1853 ALVLDSRLCP
+1853 ALVLDDRLRP

-1869 GELYLIGAGLA
+1869 GELYLAGAGLA
-1880 RGYRGS
+1880 RGYHGS
-1886 AGATAERFLAAPWG
+1886 AGATAERFLPDPWG
-1900 AAGARM
+1900 AAGTRM

-1919 GELHL
+1919 GESHL
-1924 EFVGRSDFQ
+1924 EFVGRCDFQ

-1947 AVLGRHRRIEFAV
+1947 AVLGRHPRIEFAV
-1960 TTGRRTPA
+1960 TTGRPAAA

-1982 TALDPADVIEH
+1982 AALDPADVLEH

-2021 DRDALPEPAVS
+2021 DRDALPEPPVP
-2032 QREFRAPVGEVER
+2032 QREFRAPLGEIEP
-2045 TVAEVFAAVLG
+2045 TVAAAFAAVLG

-2096 VFEAPTVAALARR
+2096 VFEAPTVAALAHR
-2109 AEERAGR
+2109 AEELAGR
-2116 GRRAVR
+2116 GRRTVR
-2122 AGARRERI
+2122 AGARPERI

-2144 FDRQSAAY
+2144 FDQRSAAY
-2152 NMPAAVRLTG
+2152 NMAAAVRLTG
-2162 VLDVDALRLAISDL
+2162 VLDVDALRSAISDL

-2187 PQTDSGP
+2187 PETDSGP
-2194 VQVIL
+2194 AQVIL

-2208 ALRTAAPDRVESAV
+2208 ALWTATPDRVESAV
-2222 RELATT
+2222 RELAATE
-2228 GFDVTTEVPIRLALI
+2228 FDVTTEVPIRLALI
-2243 DIRDS
+2243 GIRDS
-2248 GTSGPGDHVLA
+2248 GNHVLV
-2259 MVIHHISADGW
+2259 MVVHHISADGS

-2283 AARAAGTAPDWAPPV
+2283 AARSAGTAPDWTPPPV
-2298 LQYADYS
+2298 QYADYS

-2319 SVAAEQIA
+2319 SVAAGQIA
-2327 YWRRELAELPDQLD
+2327 YWRRALADLPDQLD
-2341 LPADHPRP
+2341 LPLDHPRP

-2358 VAVAVDADT
+2358 AAVDIDADT
-2367 HRGLVELARTEGAT
+2367 HRGLVELARAEGAT

-2398 GTGDIAIGTPSA
+2398 GAGDIAIGTPIA

-2418 DLIGMFV
+2418 DVVGMFV
-2425 NTLVFRTRVRSGEP
+2425 NTLVFRTRVRGGEP
-2439 FTAVLARQRTADIE
+2439 FTALLARQRTADIE

-2464 LVEVLNPPRSTA
+2464 LVEALNPPRSTA

-2495 SLPGLQVSELVIDT
+2495 SLPGLEVSELVIDT

-2523 YGATGEPAGISGFLT
+2523 YGATGDPAGISGFLT
-2538 YATDLFEPATVRLL
+2538 YATDLFEPATARLL
-2552 VERFVRSLA
+2552 VGRFTRLLA

-2570 VGDLTQLG
+2570 VGDLTLLDNA
-2578 REERAGIVLARN
+2578 ERAAIMLARN
-2590 ETRHPLGPETT
+2590 ETRHPLGPATT
-2601 LAALLAA
+2601 LPELLAD
-2608 ALRTH
+2608 ALRAR
-2613 GHAVALLDPDGGHL
+2613 GDAVALVDADGGHL
-2627 TYAELGERVNRLAR
+2627 TCAELGARVNRMAR
-2641 HLISLGVGPESPVGV
+2641 QLISLGVGPESRVAL

-2675 GAYVPVDPDQP
+2675 GAYVPLDPDQP
-2686 AERAD
+2686 TERTGAV
-2691 AILRAVAPVCVLTD
+2691 LRAVAPICVLTD
-2705 SNTRARLDAG
+2705 SDTRARLDAG
-2715 RDEPAADTGTAGL
+2715 RDKSAADTGTAGS
-2728 RTCGPCTTGE
+2728 RCGEPH
-2738 RRVVVLDELEL
+2738 VVVLDELEL

-2762 VGSVRPQNTAYVL
+2762 VAAVRPENTAYVI

-2780 TGQPKGV
+2780 TGKPKGV

-2794 VNQLLWKAQAFGLDP
+2794 VNQLLWKKRTFGLD
-2809 SDVMVLKT
+2809 STDVMVLKT
-2817 TATFD
+2817 TASFD

-2832 VCGGRLVISDPESDP
+2832 VCGGRLVISDPDGDP
-2847 ADLNELIVRAGVTT
+2847 ADLNELIGREGVTT
-2861 LHTVPSMLDV
+2861 LHTVPSMLEA
-2871 LLAGAL
+2871 LLADAR
-2877 GGIGAPSGSG
+2877 GGIGASPGSG

-2899 TLPGPMAQ
+2899 TLPGPTAR
-2907 RFRAARPDTALFNL
+2907 RFRAAHTGTALFNL

-2928 VSVTWHPVTDR
+2928 VSVTCHPVTGR
-2939 DRVSVPIGR
+2939 DRASVPIGR

-2976 GAQVARGYADR
+2976 GAQLARGYADR
-2987 ADSTA
+2987 AAATA
-2992 VAFVADPYVPG
+2992 AAFVADPNVAG
-3003 ARMYRTGDLAVW
+3003 ARMYRTGDIAVW
-3015 KRDGELEF
+3015 NRDGELEF

-3046 LLALPEISQAA
+3046 LLALPGISQAA
-3057 VLVRSAERLTA
+3057 VLVRAAERLTA
-3068 YLVPAVDDIDIPG
+3068 YLVPAADDIDVAG

-3096 VAFVVSAA
+3096 AAVVVSPA

-3118 PEPNFDVAEF
+3118 PEPDVDVAEF
-3128 RAPATLT
+3128 RAPATPA
-3135 EQLVVGVFGEVLG
+3135 EQLVAGAFGEVLG
-3148 RHSVG
+3148 RDSVG
-3153 ADDDFFALGGNSLSA
+3153 AHDDFFALGGNSLLA
-3168 THVAARLGAAL
+3168 TRVAARLGAAL
-3179 GTRIPVRS
+3179 GTRIPVRA

-3192 TAATLAAAVDPGPR
+3192 TAATLAAAVGRQDR
-3206 ANARPAP
+3206 TSDRPALV
-3213 AAGQRPDPVPLS
+3213 AGQRPDPVPLS

-3250 RLTGKLD
+3250 RLSGKLD

-3268 ITRHEVLRTVYP
+3268 IARHEVLRTVYP
-3280 DTGTGPIQ
+3280 DTAAGPVQ

-3294 RAVPEPAPY
+3294 RSVPESGPR

-3312 GLAEFFAAPFD
+3312 DLAEFFAAPFD

-3328 PIRIRL
+3328 PLRIRL
-3334 YRITGGTRDSES
+3334 YRITGDRSGSAST
-3346 DEHILAVVVH
+3346 EHILAVVVH
-3356 HIAADGSSMG
+3356 HIAADGSSLG
-3366 PLTRDLTTAYA
+3366 PLIRDLMTAYA
-3377 ARTAGEAPRWAP
+3377 ARAAGEAPRWAP
-3389 LPMQYA
+3389 LPVQYA
-3395 DFAVWQRT
+3395 DFAVWQRA
-3403 LLGDDDDPESL
+3403 LLGADDDPESP
-3414 AAEQIRYWIRAL
+3414 AAEQIRYWSRAL
-3426 DGLPDQLELPT
+3426 AGLPDQLELPT

-3442 AVRSATGGRVPITID
+3442 AVRSAAGGRIPVAVD

-3489 LSGSDDIALGTPTA
+3489 LSGSGDIALGTPTA

-3528 ASEPFSALL
+3528 ATEPFNALL
-3537 ARQRETDIH
+3537 GRQRETDIR

-3560 VLDPPRSPAR
+3560 VLDPPRSAAR
-3570 HPLFQVGLAFQN
+3570 HPLFQVGLSFQN
-3582 LPPTVLHLP
+3582 LSPAELRLT
-3591 DVRVSPVEADVAV
+3591 DVRVEPVEPEVAV
-3604 AQYDLHLIVADGYD
+3604 AQYDLNLIVADRYD
-3618 GSGAAAGIDGVV
+3618 GSGAAAGIEGAV
-3630 VFARDLFDDE
+3630 VFARDLYDDE
-3640 TVRVLADRFVH
+3640 IVRVLADRFVY

-3667 PLLTAP
+3667 ALVTAS
-3673 ERRAIAAS
+3673 ERRALATS
-3681 GTGATHEVDP
+3681 CTGTAHEVDP
-3691 TLTLAALFDRAV
+3691 ALTLAALFDRAV
-3703 SAAPRRTALADLSYA
+3703 SAAPGRTALADISYA

-3743 VLLGRS
+3743 VLVGRS
-3749 VNLVVAVYAVSV
+3749 VDLVVAVYAVSV
-3761 AGGAYVPV
+3761 AGGAYVPL
-3769 DPDQPT
+3769 DPDQPA

-3786 PVCLLTDSATRA
+3786 PVCVLIDMATRD
-3798 RLDESRA
+3798 RLAEGRA
-3805 AVAPDTEGDDLRTR
+3805 AAGSGTEGEDLRAR
-3819 RPRTAEQR
+3819 GPRGAEHR
-3827 VVVLDELDVSSLPGA
+3827 VVVLDELDVSSLSGA
-3842 PLTDRERVAPLQG
+3842 SLTDRERVAPLRG

-3866 STGVPKGVMVPHAA
+3866 STGVPKGVVVPHAA
-3880 IVNQLLWKNAAFG
+3880 VVNQLLWNNAEFG
-3893 LGPDDVM
+3893 LAPDDVM
-3900 LLKTTATFD
+3900 VLKATAAFD
-3909 GSVWEFWS
+3909 LSVWEFWS
-3917 PVVCGGRLVIA
+3917 SVVCGGRLVIA
-3928 APEGHRDAEYMDEL
+3928 APDGHRDAEYMDEL

-3950 VFVVPSMLDALVV
+3950 LYAVPSMLDALVV
-3963 TAEGRRGPSEVAASG
+3963 LAEGRTEVAASG

-3991 GPLAQRFRAVYP
+3991 GPLAQRFRGVCP
-4003 DVELFNLYGP
+4003 DVELFNVYGP
-4013 TEAAVS
+4013 TEVAVS
-4019 ITCHAVTDADRISV
+4019 STCHAVTDADQTTV
-4033 PIGIP
+4033 PIGTP
-4038 EWNSRV
+4038 EWNIRA

-4086 DPFRRG
+4086 DPFRDG
-4092 ARMYRTGDLVTCNPQ
+4092 ERMYRTGDLVTCNPQ
-4107 GQLEFRGRGDLQVK
+4107 GELVFRGRSDLQVK
-4121 VRGVRIELGEIEA
+4121 VRGFRIEPGEIEA
-4134 GLLAVPGVAQ
+4134 ALLALPGVAR
-4144 AAVLVRSGDPRGDLL
+4144 AAVLVRSGAPRGDLL
-4159 VAYLVPTGNHLEVGA
+4159 VAYLVPTGNHLEVEA
-4174 VKSALSERIPSYMIP
+4174 VKSVLSERLPSYLIP
-4189 TAFVVLDA
+4189 AAFVVLAA
-4197 LPLNANGK
+4197 LPLTANGK
-4205 LDRKAVPEPV
+4205 LDRKALPEPV
-4215 FGTAEYRAPT
+4215 FDTADYRAPA
-4225 GPVEQ
+4225 GPVER
-4230 IVAGAFTELLGA
+4230 IVAGAFTDLLGA
-4242 EQIGAD
+4242 ERVGAD
-4248 ADFFDLGGNSLLAT
+4248 DDFFDLGGNSLLAT
-4262 RLAARV
+4262 RVAARV
-4268 GATLDSRI
+4268 GAALDTRI
-4276 PVRTVFE
+4276 PVGTLFE

-4294 TSNAGSGGLPDLTP
+4294 APDAGSGGLPELVP
-4308 GPRPERLPLSP
+4308 GPRPEPIPLSP
-4319 AQRRMWIVNQLDTGS
+4319 AQQRMWIVNQLDTGS
-4334 AAYNIPVAL
+4334 AAYNIPIAL
-4343 RLTGDLDVAALQ
+4343 RLTGDLDVTALRR
-4355 SAVADVIARH
+4355 AVADVIARH
-4365 ETLRTVYPKRDDTPY
+4365 ETLRTVYPKRDETPY
-4380 QLILPALDVVV
+4380 QLILPALDAVP

-4399 SGEVHDRIHDLI
+4399 GAEIHERIHDLV

-4424 MALFRIDTGEHVLV
+4424 AALFRIETGPHILVL
-4438 VVAHHIAADGWSS
+4438 VAHHIAADGWSA
-4451 RPLTRDMMAAYAA
+4451 RPLTRDLMAAYAA
-4464 RVAGGAPVW
+4464 RVAGRAPEW

-4497 RSTAATQIRYWRD
+4497 RSTAASQIRYWRG
-4510 ALAGMPSESTFP
+4510 ALAGLPSESTFP
-4522 ADRPRPIVA
+4522 VDRPRPVVA
-4531 SRAGGSVPLTIDAE
+4531 SRAGGAVPLTVDAE
-4545 TAQGLRDLARA
+4545 IARGLRDLARA
-4556 HGASLFVVV
+4556 HDASLFVVV

-4570 VLLARLSNASD
+4570 VLLARMSNATD
-4581 VAIGAPIAGRGI
+4581 VAVGAPVAGRGI

-4611 RFDPTRTFIDAL
+4611 RFDSTRTFADML
-4623 VRQRDTDMAAFSHA
+4623 VRQRDIDLAAFSHA
-4637 ELPFDRVA
+4637 ELPFDRVVEA
-4645 ESLDLPRQPSRSP
+4645 LDLPRQPARSP

-4670 SETVELPGVRVAPV
+4670 SETVELPGVRVTPV

-4690 EMFDITVVLG
+4690 EMFDLTVDLG

-4705 GSVSGRIS
+4705 GSLSGRIS
-4713 YSRDLFDDR
+4713 YARDLFDDR
-4722 TVRHV
+4722 TVRHL
-4727 GERLLSVLRTVVA
+4727 GERLLGLLRTVA
-4740 DPAAV
+4740 AEPAAV
-4745 VGDIDLLL
+4745 VGDIDLLV
-4753 PGEGAETSC
+4753 PGDEIPC
-4762 AAGLPGADPART
+4762 AAHLPGAESDR
-4774 TVLDLV
+4774 TVLDLFA
-4780 GTQIRDRPDD
+4780 TQIRDRPDA

-4804 LSRRADALA
+4804 MSRRADALA

-4852 PLDPSYPRARL
+4852 PLDPAYPRARL

-4876 TSAALLET
+4876 TSAPLLAT

-4889 TPVLL
+4889 MPVLL
-4894 IEDMAN
+4894 VDDTADGHAEAV
-4900 GPAQAALPV
+4900 A
-4909 PVRSDDLAYVIYTS
+4909 PVRVRADDLAYVIYTS

-4953 AGDVWTVF
+4953 VGDVWTVF

-4980 GTAVVVDHL
+4980 GTAIVVDHP
-4989 TSRSPDTFRDLLI
+4989 TSRSPEAFRDLLI
-5002 REKVTVSS
+5002 REQVTVLS

-5015 FRQLDEADRRAGDPS
+5015 FRHLDEADRRAGDPA

-5037 FGGET
+5037 FGGEA
-5042 LETPTLTG
+5042 LETATLTG
-5050 WFERYA
+5050 WFERYG
-5056 DDSPHLVNM
+5056 DDSPRLVNM
-5065 YGITEATVHVTIRS
+5065 YGITETTVHVTFRP
-5079 LDRQATVGASVGS
+5079 LDRRATLGASVGS
-5092 GIGHGLPGVGTH
+5092 GIGHGLPGVGAH
-5104 VLDDR
+5104 VLDGR

-5115 GTPGEMYVTG
+5115 GTPGDLYVTG

-5150 PGARMY
+5150 PGRRMY
-5156 RCGDLVRRTT
+5156 RSGDLVRRTT
-5166 RGLEYLRRSDHQL
+5166 RGLEYLRRGDHQL

-5205 IARDGRLLAY
+5205 IVRDGRLLAY

-5223 AADIRRAAA
+5223 TAGIRRAAA
-5232 LYLPEHMVPA
+5232 RYLPEHMVPA

-5255 GKLDLRALPDPDFAA
+5255 GKLDPRALPEPDFAA
-5270 LSTARAPRTDRER
+5270 QSTARAPRTDRER

-5305 QMGGDSLS
+5305 EMGGDSLS
-5313 AVRLRSRIRHVLGE
+5313 AVRLRSRIRHALGE

-5333 IFQQRTV
+5333 IFEQRTV

-5355 RADSVRTVP
+5355 RADSVRTAP

-5370 QRRLLELNDREQSGP
+5370 QQRLLELNDREQLGP
-5385 GPGRAYAMMLR
+5385 GPGRAYNIMLR
-5396 LHGSTPPA
+5396 LHGATPPA
-5404 AIAQALADLT
+5404 VVVQALADLT

-5422 VFPGQQLILDEAID
+5422 VFPGQQVILDEALD
-5436 VETVV
+5436 VETVT

-5489 WSVAPLIHDFATAL
+5489 WSMAPLIHDLATAL
-5503 HARGGGTRPQW
+5503 HARRAGARPQW
-5514 DPLPIQYAEH
+5514 NSLPIQYAEH
-5524 AIWQHRVTGEPQTS
+5524 AIWQHRVTGEPQS
-5538 VVTDTQLAFWRTT
+5538 RAVTDTQLAFWRTT

-5561 SRSPDSAQPMAGRVL
+5561 ARPADSPQPMAGRV
-5576 LYVEPDRYRRSVS
+5576 YVYIAPDRYRRSVS
-5589 FAAAHDASVFMVV
+5589 LAAAHDASVFMVV
-5602 HTAFALTLREFGYG
+5602 HTAFALTLREFDYG

-5645 LRTAVDDH
+5645 LRTEVDDH
-5653 QDFVALLE
+5653 QDFVPLLE
-5661 RVRDTTLAAMDHQD
+5661 RVRGTTLAAMDNQD
-5675 IPFEFLTDALGIGD
+5675 IPFEFVTDALGLRD

-5702 SDLRRAGLPA
+5702 SDLRRAGLAA

-5734 KDDGGHPRALYG
+5734 KDDDARPRALYG

-5759 TRRIA
+5759 AQRIA

-5772 AGIESLEYATRNGP
+5772 SGLESLE
-5786 GPATRSGSSAAVRAD
+5786 
-5801 RLN
+5801 